1 MQHHKSKFR
10 ISIVVVKVSFVL
22 LGVVGTCWAGGCS
35 ENLAGSEQQKEVCTI
50 ETVLKRLREET
61 RQLKSYQ
68 AQIEYL
74 VSQPLFES
82 KTLRKGVF
90 YYQKS
95 EKGSSLR
102 INFQILKQDDEQEQ
116 PYVQQY
122 IFDGV
127 WLTQIDHQIKE
138 VKRYQQAEPNKPVDV
153 FELASE
159 NFPVIGF
166 GRIDELEKA
175 FEIKLIAEEQAEPSE
190 FIKLLL
196 KVRPDSVYKD
206 DYTSIDFWI
215 DKRLNLPAKISAVST
230 EEDIYQVRLF
240 DAIVNERIDEKVFD
254 IEIPEGFG
262 EEVIPLKKKTKDTR
276 PKTKD

>member
-1 MQHHKSKFR
+1 MQNRKSKFR
-10 ISIVVVKVSFVL
+10 ISNVVVKVSFVL

-166 GRIDELEKA
+166 GRIDKLEKE
-175 FEIKLIAEEQAEPSE
+175 FEIKLMAEEQAEPSE

-215 DKRLNLPAKISAVST
+215 DKRLNLPAKIIAVST

-240 DAIVNERIDEKVFD
+240 DAIVNERIDGKVFD

-262 EEVIPLKKKTKDTR
+262 EKVIPLKKKTKDTR

>member
-1 MQHHKSKFR
+1 MQNRKSKFR
-10 ISIVVVKVSFVL
+10 ISNIVVRVSFVL

-35 ENLAGSEQQKEVCTI
+35 ENLAGSEQREVCTI
-50 ETVLKRLREET
+50 DTVLKRLREET

-82 KTLRKGVF
+82 KTLRKGVL

-95 EKGSSLR
+95 DKHSDLR
-102 INFQILKQDDEQEQ
+102 INFQVLKQDDEQEQ

-138 VKRYQQAEPNKPVDV
+138 VKRYQQAEPDKPVDV
-153 FELASE
+153 FELAGE
-159 NFPVIGF
+159 NFPIIGF
-166 GRIDELEKA
+166 GRIDELEKE

-215 DKRLNLPAKISAVST
+215 DKRLNLPAKIIAVST

-240 DAIVNERIDEKVFD
+240 DAIVNERIDGKVFD

-262 EEVIPLKKKTKDTR
+262 EEIIPLKESKGPAD
-276 PKTKD
+276 

>member
-1 MQHHKSKFR
+1 MHNRKSKFR
-10 ISIVVVKVSFVL
+10 ISNVVVKVSFVL
-22 LGVVGTCWAGGCS
+22 LGVVSTCWAGGCS
-35 ENLAGSEQQKEVCTI
+35 ENLAGSEQQKEVCTVEAI
-50 ETVLKRLREET
+50 LKRLREET

-74 VSQPLFES
+74 VNQPLFES
-82 KTLRKGVF
+82 KTLRKGVL

-95 EKGSSLR
+95 DKRSDLR

-153 FELASE
+153 FELTGE
-159 NFPVIGF
+159 NFPIIGF
-166 GRIDELEKA
+166 GRIDELEKE

-254 IEIPEGFG
+254 IEIPKGFG
-262 EEVIPLKKKTKDTR
+262 EEVIPLKESKRRAD
-276 PKTKD
+276 